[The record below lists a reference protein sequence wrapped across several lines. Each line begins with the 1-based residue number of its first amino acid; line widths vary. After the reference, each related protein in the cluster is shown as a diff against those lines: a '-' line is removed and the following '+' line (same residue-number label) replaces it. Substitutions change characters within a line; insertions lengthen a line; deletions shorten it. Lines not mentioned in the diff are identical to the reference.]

1 MIKRIFTIAFL
12 YLKTTYSSKTTL
24 ISAIAM
30 PLLFTFVLGQALNN
44 NGPGE
49 GQIQI
54 GLAIVDQDRT
64 ALSETL
70 IERLETDPAVDVR
83 FMDEDTARTEVGDVL
98 SAALIIPAGFG
109 DALEA
114 GETADL
120 TVLQNSNEFSQAQL
134 LTEAVQAA
142 AAEIAG
148 SFAAADIATH
158 VAQEVG
164 LFDHTDIRAEA
175 YRADAFA
182 EAESSWENGAPVA
195 VSFDTVSRIET
206 GNTPNGASQSSP
218 GMLVMFALSF
228 TFTGGAVLIVE
239 RDEGTLRR
247 LLVMPMGK
255 GTLMAGKLLG
265 IYLGSLLQMSIMV
278 LAGQFAFGV
287 EWGRDPIALA
297 VMLLAYA
304 LAGTAMGLM
313 LAALARTTAQ
323 VSAAGTI
330 AMMSLASLGGAWWP
344 IEIVPSWMQ
353 SLALALPTGWAMRGF
368 QDIIT
373 RGLGFNA
380 IIPEALV
387 LVAFAA
393 AFLVIGIWRFKYE

>member
-30 PLLFTFVLGQALNN
+30 PLLFTFVLGSALNN

-54 GLAIVDQDRT
+54 GLAVVDQDQT
-64 ALSETL
+64 ALSEIL
-70 IERLETDPAVDVR
+70 IDRLEADPAVKVQ
-83 FMDEDTARTEVGDVL
+83 FMDESTARAELEDVM

-120 TVLQNSNEFSQAQL
+120 NVLQNSNEFSQAQL

-158 VAQEVG
+158 VAREVG
-164 LFDHTDIRAEA
+164 LFDHTDIREEA
-175 YRADAFA
+175 YRSDAFA
-182 EAESSWENGAPVA
+182 EAESSWKSGAPVA
-195 VSFDTVSRIET
+195 VAFDTVSRIET
-206 GNTPNGASQSSP
+206 DNAPNGASQSSP
-218 GMLVMFALSF
+218 GMMVMFALSF
-228 TFTGGAVLIVE
+228 TFTGGAILLVE
-239 RDEGTLRR
+239 RDQGTLRR

-255 GTLMAGKLLG
+255 GTLMTGKLVG
-265 IYLGSLLQMSIMV
+265 IYLGSLFQMTIMV
-278 LAGQFAFGV
+278 LVGQFAFGV

-304 LAGTAMGLM
+304 LTGTALGLM
-313 LAALARTTAQ
+313 LAALVKTTAQ

-368 QDIIT
+368 HDIIT
-373 RGLGFNA
+373 RGLGLSA
-380 IIPEALV
+380 ILLEASV

>member
-1 MIKRIFTIAFL
+1 MIQRIFTIAFL

-24 ISAIAM
+24 ISALAM

-44 NGPGE
+44 NGPGD
-49 GQIQI
+49 GQIRI
-54 GLAIVDQDRT
+54 ALAVVDQDRT
-64 ALSETL
+64 ALSEIL
-70 IERLETDPAVDVR
+70 IERLEADPAVGVR
-83 FMDEDTARTEVGDVL
+83 FMEENAARTEVEDVL

-109 DALEA
+109 NALEA
-114 GETADL
+114 GATADL
-120 TVLQNSNEFSQAQL
+120 YLLQNSNEFSQAQL
-134 LTEAVQAA
+134 LMEAVQSA

-164 LFDHTDIRAEA
+164 LFEHTDIRADA
-175 YRADAFA
+175 YHADAFT
-182 EAESSWENGAPVA
+182 EAESRWKSDAPVS
-195 VSFDTVSRIET
+195 VTFNTVSRIET
-206 GNTPNGASQSSP
+206 DQAPNGASQSSP
-218 GMLVMFALSF
+218 GMMVMFALSF
-228 TFTGGAVLIVE
+228 TFTGGAILLVE

-255 GTLMAGKLLG
+255 GTLMTGKLVG
-265 IYLGSLLQMSIMV
+265 IYLGSLAQMTVMV

-297 VMLLAYA
+297 AMLLAYG
-304 LAGTAMGLM
+304 LTGTAMGLL
-313 LAALARTTAQ
+313 LAALAKTTAQ

-353 SLALALPTGWAMRGF
+353 SLALVLPTGWAMRGF
-368 QDIIT
+368 HDIIT
-373 RGLGFNA
+373 RGLDFNA
-380 IIPEALV
+380 IILEALV

-393 AFLVIGIWRFKYE
+393 VFLVIGIWRFKYE